1 MALFIIQKT
10 HVHHYNSV
18 AVGISSR
25 LSCEIGLTTFGM
37 WSQSKKERLRH
48 LRDVESQ
55 IQSIERSSAM
65 S

>member
-48 LRDVESQ
+48 LRDVVVESQ
-55 IQSIERSSAM
+55 ILQTEY
-65 S
+65 

>member
-18 AVGISSR
+18 AVGSSSSR

-48 LRDVESQ
+48 LRDVVVESQ
-55 IQSIERSSAM
+55 ILQTEY
-65 S
+65 